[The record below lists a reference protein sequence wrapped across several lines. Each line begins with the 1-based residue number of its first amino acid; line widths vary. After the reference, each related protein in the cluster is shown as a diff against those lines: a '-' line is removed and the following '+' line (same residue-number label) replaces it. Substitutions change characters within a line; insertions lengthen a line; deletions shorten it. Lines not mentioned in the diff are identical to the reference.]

1 MNNEGVEIR
10 IPGFGNTT
18 TVEWLDPSMRS
29 FSGKVF
35 FIFLKNFNTKINKYV
50 NNNWGDNNHLPLF
63 NWLLL

>member
-35 FIFLKNFNTKINKYV
+35 FYIFKKL
-50 NNNWGDNNHLPLF
+50 
-63 NWLLL
+63 